1 MKKVYVSPTIQQI
14 FFESEGM
21 IAASSDKV
29 PVDPNQ
35 PGIPAANKRE
45 WPWSNNAWENE

>member
-1 MKKVYVSPTIQQI
+1 MKIVYSKPSMQEILL
-14 FFESEGM
+14 ESEGM

-35 PGIPAANKRE
+35 PGMPAANKRE
-45 WPWSNNAWENE
+45 WPWSNNAWENK